1 MFSQASGV
9 PVVLNLFSHDIMHG
23 RHVGVPK
30 QRNGGLCELNSIVE
44 QMSSFSLKY
53 IAVDHVSENQEYT

>member
-1 MFSQASGV
+1 M
-9 PVVLNLFSHDIMHG
+9 VLNLFSHDIMHG